1 VKQCA
6 IYKAVAGLL
15 LHAVLADLCCYAAAA
30 WTLRWSIPIENIQRR
45 LSGLTAPVPFLGTV
59 MLASNWRIARACC
72 CTSAIVPLSCG
83 RAAYT
88 VCGATSERSGHL
100 TCGDG
105 PRT

>member
-1 VKQCA
+1 
-6 IYKAVAGLL
+6 
-15 LHAVLADLCCYAAAA
+15 
-30 WTLRWSIPIENIQRR
+30 
-45 LSGLTAPVPFLGTV
+45 